1 MRTVWTSIVSKPRD
15 IMSSI
20 PSTIVRPLHDSG
32 TPAGPNFTGMF
43 PLPQNRRKGC
53 PMLTPFREVSSNSV
67 GFGGLV
73 SFERTGP
80 GITWSHMWRPP

>member
-43 PLPQNRRKGC
+43 PLPAEQAEGLSYVN
-53 PMLTPFREVSSNSV
+53 PF
-67 GFGGLV
+67 
-73 SFERTGP
+73 P
-80 GITWSHMWRPP
+80 